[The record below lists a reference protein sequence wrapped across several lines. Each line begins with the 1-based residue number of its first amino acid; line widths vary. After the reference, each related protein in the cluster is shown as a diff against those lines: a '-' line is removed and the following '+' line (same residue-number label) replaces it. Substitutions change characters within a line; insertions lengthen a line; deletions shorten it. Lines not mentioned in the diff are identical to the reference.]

1 MENFL
6 QLFDSI
12 KYYNVNDDKRLSKK
26 IKNDLEK
33 YKSYLNQNYKK
44 DFISFFSFRIL
55 LNKQNIFLDDETVEY
70 LIYRMKKDCKNNNN
84 NSMFDLCYKT
94 LIDII
99 NNEEN
104 ENVIQINQVNNNDF
118 IDNINDDKSDL
129 LQVSNEKI
137 DDGIN

>member
-1 MENFL
+1 
-6 QLFDSI
+6 
-12 KYYNVNDDKRLSKK
+12 
-26 IKNDLEK
+26 
-33 YKSYLNQNYKK
+33 
-44 DFISFFSFRIL
+44 
-55 LNKQNIFLDDETVEY
+55 
-70 LIYRMKKDCKNNNN
+70 
-84 NSMFDLCYKT
+84 MFDLCYKT

-104 ENVIQINQVNNNDF
+104 ENVIQNNQVNNNDF

>member
-1 MENFL
+1 
-6 QLFDSI
+6 
-12 KYYNVNDDKRLSKK
+12 
-26 IKNDLEK
+26 
-33 YKSYLNQNYKK
+33 
-44 DFISFFSFRIL
+44 
-55 LNKQNIFLDDETVEY
+55 
-70 LIYRMKKDCKNNNN
+70 MKKDCKNNNN

-104 ENVIQINQVNNNDF
+104 ENEKVVQNDQINNIDF

-137 DDGIN
+137 EDGIN